1 MSLGI
6 KKGDK
11 VVVLAGKDKAKTGK
25 VLEVFGADSTL
36 IVEGLNMVIKHMR
49 KRTQSDQG
57 GRKQVPLPMPA
68 AKVALVC
75 PNCEKGVRFGIKKEG
90 DTKSRVC
97 RKCGQ
102 VI

>member
-11 VVVLAGKDKAKTGK
+11 VVILAGKDKAKTGK
-25 VLEVFGADSTL
+25 VLEVFGADSTI
-36 IVEGLNMVIKHMR
+36 IVEGLNLVIKHLR
-49 KRTQSDQG
+49 KRTQTDQG
-57 GRKQVPLPMPA
+57 GRKQVPRPLPM

-75 PNCEKGVRFGIKKEG
+75 PNCAKGVRFGIKKEG
-90 DTKSRVC
+90 DTKARIC

-102 VI
+102 SI